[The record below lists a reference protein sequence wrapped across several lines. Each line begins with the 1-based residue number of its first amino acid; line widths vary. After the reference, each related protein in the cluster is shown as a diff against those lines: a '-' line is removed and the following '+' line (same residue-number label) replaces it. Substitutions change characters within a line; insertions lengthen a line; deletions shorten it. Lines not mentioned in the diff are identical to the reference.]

1 MNPTI
6 HEVAK
11 RANVSI
17 STVSRVVNNPEAV
30 RKEKRDRVLQAIEEL
45 GYAPNPFASGL
56 REHRTMTIVALIPDI
71 AAPFFSQLFRGIED
85 IARDYRNN
93 VIICNTDMNEERLQ
107 EYMRYFK
114 KKKVDGV
121 IYASEPVTEACRE
134 CFRDLGVPVVL
145 AATEDEEGD
154 LPSVKVDDYAAA
166 YDAAVFVMKN
176 GHERIAVI
184 SGTLD
189 DPIAGLPRLEGFRQA
204 LRDHGVRFEDRQV
217 EFGCFDFDSGY
228 EAMAKLYGRMPDVTA
243 VFAAADEMALGALA
257 FLQRRGMEVPRHV
270 SVIGFDNLEMS
281 RMVTPPLTTVAQPI
295 GEIGKTAARMLFQWI
310 ESGEPPAS
318 VRLPHEIIVRDT
330 VWNRL

>member
-6 HEVAK
+6 HDVAK

-17 STVSRVVNNPEAV
+17 STVSRVVNNPKAV

-45 GYAPNPFASGL
+45 GYVPNPFASGL
-56 REHRTMTIVALIPDI
+56 REHRTMTIVAMIPDI
-71 AAPFFSQLFRGIED
+71 AAPFYAEMFRGIED

-93 VIICNTDMNEERLQ
+93 VIICNTDHSVERLQ

-121 IYASEPVTEACRE
+121 IFASEPVTGACRE
-134 CFRDLGVPVVL
+134 CFRELGVPVLL
-145 AATEDEEGD
+145 AATESSEDD
-154 LPSVKVDDYAAA
+154 LPSVKVDDYEAA

-176 GHERIAVI
+176 GHERIAMI
-184 SGTLD
+184 SGPLE
-189 DPIAGLPRLEGFRQA
+189 DPIAGRPRHDGFRQA
-204 LRDHGVRFEDRQV
+204 LRDHGVTFEDQQV
-217 EFGCFDFDSGY
+217 EFGSFDFDSGY
-228 EAMAKLYGRMPDVTA
+228 EAMAKLYGRMPDVTV

-257 FLQRRGMEVPRHV
+257 FLQRRGLEVPRQV
-270 SVIGFDNLEMS
+270 SVIGFDNLAVS

-295 GEIGKTAARMLFQWI
+295 GEIGRTAARLLFQWI

-318 VRLPHEIIVRDT
+318 VRLPHEIVVRDT